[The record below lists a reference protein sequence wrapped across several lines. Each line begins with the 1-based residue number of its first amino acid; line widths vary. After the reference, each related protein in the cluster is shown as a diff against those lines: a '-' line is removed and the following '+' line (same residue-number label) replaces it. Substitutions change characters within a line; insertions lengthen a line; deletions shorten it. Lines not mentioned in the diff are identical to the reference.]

1 MAELVKC
8 KSCGYVM
15 EAGKLHDSCPACG
28 VPAKMFEPFTD
39 PVSSKRRSILALHIH
54 PVLVHFPQAFAF
66 FLFALSAASL
76 ALKGPARDSVI
87 STLIVSALALPFVV
101 FSAFLSGLV
110 DGKVRFRKYS
120 SSFLKIKITAAS
132 VFFITS
138 KALAIMALKC
148 PVETPS
154 CALIFMGLSFVTVVC
169 SIPLGIIGAWI
180 AGAIFPG

>member
-87 STLIVSALALPFVV
+87 S
-101 FSAFLSGLV
+101 
-110 DGKVRFRKYS
+110 
-120 SSFLKIKITAAS
+120 SFLKIKITAAS

-138 KALAIMALKC
+138 IALAIMALKC